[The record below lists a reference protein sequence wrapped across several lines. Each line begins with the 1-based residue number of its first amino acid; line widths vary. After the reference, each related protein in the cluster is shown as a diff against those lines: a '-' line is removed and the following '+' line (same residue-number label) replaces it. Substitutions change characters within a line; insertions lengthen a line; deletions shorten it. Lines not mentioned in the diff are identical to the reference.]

1 MSLYFQPK
9 MWIRQPASSLDE
21 KQHKLQIF
29 NGNRMENGMEME
41 NGNGNRDYAF
51 AKMQK
56 THGMRLLMF
65 CDKKSVGL
73 ILSVLLKRVI
83 EH

>member
-51 AKMQK
+51 AKM
-56 THGMRLLMF
+56 
-65 CDKKSVGL
+65 
-73 ILSVLLKRVI
+73 
-83 EH
+83 